1 MGDSCG
7 ENGPE
12 RKGVMVKEI
21 VVTCKQCGR
30 KLKTDE
36 RYLGKKGKCPHCGA
50 VIRLAATGVKGATGT
65 EEQVVT
71 VDQLETREGALLEV
85 RKQDGVGVVNFTTSR
100 ILDQS
105 NVQQLGEEFDELLDK
120 HKLKKLVIN
129 FEKINYMSSAVMG
142 KLVALHKKV
151 KQNGGQLR
159 LTNIAQSIYEI
170 FEIMRFD
177 QMFDIR
183 ETEDEAVVELMS

>member
-1 MGDSCG
+1 MA
-7 ENGPE
+7 
-12 RKGVMVKEI
+12 KEI

-36 RYLGKKGKCPHCGA
+36 RFLGKKGKCPHCGA
-50 VIRLAATGVKGATGT
+50 VIRLAGTGARGADGT

-71 VDQLETREGALLEV
+71 VDQLASREGALLEV
-85 RKQDGVGVVNFTTSR
+85 RKQDSVGVVNFTTSR

-120 HKLKKLVIN
+120 HQLMKIVIN

-151 KQNGGQLR
+151 KQMRGQLR
-159 LTNIAQSIYEI
+159 LTDIAPSIYEI

-177 QMFDIR
+177 QIFDIR
-183 ETEDEAVVELMS
+183 ETEDEAVVELLS